1 MKPIEKYQEKFIALL
16 KEMEEE
22 LGPGL
27 EVKVASQLRPVEDKS
42 SYCGAYEHLKKYET
56 VYKFGV
62 QTTGY
67 YL

>member
-1 MKPIEKYQEKFIALL
+1 MKPIEKYREKFIELL

-27 EVKVASQLRPVEDKS
+27 EVKVASSIREKEDKS
-42 SYCGAYEHLKKYET
+42 TSYGADQHIKKYET
-56 VYKFGV
+56 VYRFGV